1 LLSSEIS
8 GMKLQLGLLHTDGR
22 PATRDDLSNL
32 LGEFAGTR
40 AETSG
45 EIHDGSLLM
54 AYRGDRITNEEHS
67 EAQPLCDE
75 PYVLTFDGRLD
86 NREELAK
93 RLGFPHLET
102 IPDPVL
108 VLKYYEAF
116 GESAFADLIGE
127 FALVLWCQK
136 SKSLL
141 LARSTCGARPL
152 YYLLIK
158 HALIWSSDFAHLVR
172 ISAVDLDVN
181 EKYFIEYLLSQPST
195 NHTPLSRV
203 DVVPNNTL
211 IRFED
216 GRIQSQRKLWNPS
229 SIASLNYKSDQEY
242 EEHCRERVTE
252 AVRVRLRSRFPVFAE
267 LSGGFDSS
275 SVVLTA
281 DEVLK
286 AKNQPTT
293 DLRTVSC
300 IYEQSKTCDESLF
313 IRAVEDK
320 RGIETLR
327 VWEKDQGITL
337 GLHNP
342 RFTGLPN
349 PLHCSPGRYPT
360 FASLMREHK
369 SSLLLT
375 GIGGDH
381 LFWSVPDGTPI
392 IADEICEGN
401 LLRAHQLCSTWS
413 RYAGVPYLRLAGR
426 ATRLAAG
433 SLYQRPEVPNWLG
446 LKLKT
451 TISEEEVDFPGYKTG
466 GGIPSWRSKLFSLDL
481 LFRDTSA
488 GHFNEYRDLYV
499 SHPYTHRPLLEF
511 CLAGPLSQFLRNG
524 QTRSLMR
531 RALTDLLPVK
541 IVKRVSKGE
550 VDEAII
556 RALHREWTST
566 ASVKKWRV
574 CEFGLVEAGSLLDS
588 LEEMRLG
595 IQHLNSALLRLFS
608 LERWLR
614 SLSDVPAQGLV
625 RHNTRVLPGVVC
637 A

>member
-1 LLSSEIS
+1 
-8 GMKLQLGLLHTDGR
+8 MKLQLGLLHTDGR
-22 PATRDDLSNL
+22 PATQDDLSNL

-45 EIHDGSLLM
+45 ETLDGSLVM
-54 AYRGDRITNEEHS
+54 AYRGDRITDEEHS
-67 EAQPLCDE
+67 EVQPLCDE
-75 PYVLTFDGRLD
+75 SYALTFDGRLD

-93 RLGFPHLET
+93 RLGFPHVEA
-102 IPDPVL
+102 IPDPVI
-108 VLKYYEAF
+108 VLKYYEAV
-116 GESAFADLIGE
+116 GESAFTDLIGE
-127 FALVLWCQK
+127 FALVLSCRR
-136 SKSLL
+136 SMSLL
-141 LARSTCGARPL
+141 LVRSTCGARPL
-152 YYLLIK
+152 YYVLGKNTLL
-158 HALIWSSDFAHLVR
+158 WCSDFAHLVR
-172 ISAVDLDVN
+172 ISSVDLDVN
-181 EKYFIEYLLSQPST
+181 NRYFIEYLLSQPST
-195 NHTPLSRV
+195 NHTPLTRV

-216 GRIQSQRKLWNPS
+216 GRIKSRHELWNPS
-229 SIASLNYKSDQEY
+229 SITALTYKSDHEY
-242 EEHCRERVTE
+242 EEHCREKLTE
-252 AVRVRLRSRFPVFAE
+252 AVQVRLRSKFPVFAE

-275 SVVLTA
+275 TVVLTA
-281 DEVLK
+281 DKILK

-300 IYEQSKTCDESLF
+300 VYEQSKTCDESIF
-313 IRAVEDK
+313 IQAVEER

-327 VWEKDQGITL
+327 VREETQGITL
-337 GLHNP
+337 GLHDP
-342 RFTGLPN
+342 QFTGLPN
-349 PLHCSPGRYPT
+349 PLHCSPGRYQT
-360 FASLMREHK
+360 FAGFMREHK
-369 SSLLLT
+369 ASVLLT

-401 LLRAHQLCSTWS
+401 LLRAHRHCSTWS
-413 RYAGVPYLRLAGR
+413 RYAAVPYRTLAGR
-426 ATRLAAG
+426 ATVLAAG

-446 LKLKT
+446 LNLKRAV
-451 TISEEEVDFPGYKTG
+451 SQDEVDFPGYRIG
-466 GGIPSWRSKLFSLDL
+466 GGIPSWRVKLFSLDL

-488 GHFNEYRDLYV
+488 GHFNEYRELYV

-511 CLAGPLSQFLRNG
+511 CIAAPLSQFLRNG

-550 VDEAII
+550 VDEAIT
-556 RALHREWTST
+556 RALLREWTCT

-574 CEFGLVEAGSLLDS
+574 CESGLVEPSSLLGS

-595 IQHLNSALLRLFS
+595 IQRLNSPLLRLFS

-614 SLSDVPAQGLV
+614 SLCDVPAQSRV
-625 RHNTRVLPGVVC
+625 RHDAKVLTGVLP

>member
-1 LLSSEIS
+1 
-8 GMKLQLGLLHTDGR
+8 MKLQLGLLYTDGR
-22 PATRDDLSNL
+22 PATHDDLFNL
-32 LGEFAGTR
+32 LGEFAR
-40 AETSG
+40 KSETSG

-54 AYRGDRITNEEHS
+54 AYRGDRLTDEEHS
-67 EAQPLCDE
+67 EVQPLCDE
-75 PYVLTFDGRLD
+75 SYVLTFDGRLD

-108 VLKYYEAF
+108 ALKYYEAF

-127 FALVLWCQK
+127 FALVLWCRQ

-152 YYLLIK
+152 YYVLIK
-158 HALIWSSDFAHLVR
+158 HTLIWSSDFAHLVR
-172 ISAVDLDVN
+172 ISGVDLDVN
-181 EKYFIEYLLSQPST
+181 ERYFIEYLLSQPST
-195 NHTPLSRV
+195 NHTPLTRV

-216 GRIQSQRKLWNPS
+216 GRIQSWHELWNPS
-229 SIASLNYKSDQEY
+229 SITALTYKSDDEY
-242 EEHCRERVTE
+242 EEHCREKLAE
-252 AVRVRLRSRFPVFAE
+252 AVQVRLRSKFPVFAE

-275 SVVLTA
+275 TIVLTA
-281 DEVLK
+281 DQILK

-293 DLRTVSC
+293 NLRTVSC
-300 IYEQSKTCDESLF
+300 VYEQSKTCDESVF
-313 IRAVEDK
+313 IRAVEE
-320 RGIETLR
+320 RRRIETLR
-327 VWEKDQGITL
+327 VREETQGITL
-337 GLHNP
+337 GLHDP
-342 RFTGLPN
+342 QFTGLPN
-349 PLHCSPGRYPT
+349 PLHCSPGRYQS
-360 FASLMREHK
+360 FAAFMKEHK
-369 SSLLLT
+369 ASLLLT

-392 IADEICEGN
+392 VADEISEGN
-401 LLRAHQLCSTWS
+401 LLQAHRHCSNWS
-413 RYAGVPYLRLAGR
+413 RYGGVPYLKLAGR
-426 ATRLAAG
+426 ATLLAAG

-451 TISEEEVDFPGYKTG
+451 AISQEEVDFPGYKVG
-466 GGIPSWRSKLFSLDL
+466 GGAPSWRSKLFSLDL

-488 GHFNEYRDLYV
+488 GHFNEYRELYV

-511 CLAGPLSQFLRNG
+511 CVAAPLSQFLRDG

-531 RALTDLLPVK
+531 RAFTDLLPVK

-550 VDEAII
+550 VDEAIT

-574 CEFGLVEAGSLLDS
+574 CESGLVDPSSLLGS

-595 IQHLNSALLRLFS
+595 IQRLSSPLLRLFS

-614 SLSDVPAQGLV
+614 SLSDVPAQDRV
-625 RHNTRVLPGVVC
+625 RHDTKVLTGVVPV
-637 A
+637 